1 MREYTLLNKIKQSRD
16 KFKLNKLNNINDN
29 EIKIEFDNEKIK

>member
-1 MREYTLLNKIKQSRD
+1 MILNRNQNPIISKIIIS
-16 KFKLNKLNNINDN
+16 KLNKLNNINDN